1 MKPHQKINK
10 RKQKRAAIGRRKSK
24 HLTTACSPPK
34 FGAFGWRPALSGIK
48 MLLSDYMLFKVDVNL
63 VKRLIVELFE
73 AT

>member
-1 MKPHQKINK
+1 
-10 RKQKRAAIGRRKSK
+10 
-24 HLTTACSPPK
+24 LTTACSPPK